1 MLMDIQAAHM
11 LPHAAI
17 IYLYEP
23 FADITDQSDDCTRRM
38 VGATQT
44 LVGIIQQ
51 VAGQFHG
58 ASVDFAQVMHS
69 SASV

>member
-1 MLMDIQAAHM
+1 M
-11 LPHAAI
+11 LPHAALI
-17 IYLYEP
+17 FLYEP
-23 FADITDQSDDCTRRM
+23 FADITDQTDDATRRM

-44 LVGIIQQ
+44 LVGVVQQ
-51 VAGQFHG
+51 VAGQFSG